1 MQEAMGFYVPGR
13 GWLHRLHPWPK
24 LLFVVLGV
32 LAPFL
37 LPLVTLPVLILA
49 PIAIALSAGLG
60 ERYVRNV
67 AIGTLPICASII
79 LVNGFFFP
87 GARDILFS
95 LGPFNFTREGLGFAA
110 PTAGRVIAA
119 VAATAA
125 FVMTTRPDDLMESLV
140 DRGAH
145 PKLAFVVLSAIQTI
159 PRMIEKANRIL
170 DAQQA
175 RGLRA
180 SGSFGARG
188 RAIVPLLGPLIIG
201 SLIDVRERSLALEA
215 RAFGSAAQRTAYRVV
230 PMRRVDVLAT
240 RLALLGLLALPLL
253 IVFRVIGV
261 AGG

>member
-1 MQEAMGFYVPGR
+1 MEAMGFYVPGE

-24 LLFVVLGV
+24 LLFVILGV

-37 LPLVTLPVLILA
+37 LPLVALPLLIAA
-49 PIAIALSAGLG
+49 PIALALSAGLG
-60 ERYVRNV
+60 ERYLRNLT
-67 AIGTLPICASII
+67 IGTLPICASIV

-87 GARDILFS
+87 GARDVVVG
-95 LGPFNFTREGLGFAA
+95 LGPFNLTREGLAFAA
-110 PTAGRVIAA
+110 PIAARVIAA

-140 DRGAH
+140 ERGAH

-159 PRMIEKANRIL
+159 PRMIDKANRIL

-180 SGSFGARG
+180 SGSFGARA

-215 RAFGSAAQRTAYRVV
+215 RAFGSAATRTAYRLV
-230 PMRRVDVLAT
+230 PMRAIDVVSTRVAV
-240 RLALLGLLALPLL
+240 LGLVVLPL
-253 IVFRVIGV
+253 IVALRVVGV
-261 AGG
+261 VGG

>member
-1 MQEAMGFYVPGR
+1 MEAMGFYVPGG

-24 LLFVVLGV
+24 LLFVVVGV

-37 LPLVTLPVLILA
+37 LPLLALPVLIVL
-49 PIAIALSAGLG
+49 PIVLALSAGLG
-60 ERYVRNV
+60 GRYLRNL

-79 LVNGFFFP
+79 LVNGFFYP
-87 GARDILFS
+87 GARDIILG
-95 LGPFNFTREGLGFAA
+95 LGPFHLTREGLAFAA
-110 PTAGRVIAA
+110 PTAARVIAA
-119 VAATAA
+119 VAATIA

-140 DRGAH
+140 ERGAH

-159 PRMIEKANRIL
+159 PRMLDKANRIL

-215 RAFGSAAQRTAYRVV
+215 RAFGSRAKRTAYRLV
-230 PMRRVDVLAT
+230 PMRQVDVAAT
-240 RLALLGLLALPLL
+240 RLAQLCLVALPLL
-253 IVFRVIGV
+253 VVLRI
-261 AGG
+261 AGLSFG